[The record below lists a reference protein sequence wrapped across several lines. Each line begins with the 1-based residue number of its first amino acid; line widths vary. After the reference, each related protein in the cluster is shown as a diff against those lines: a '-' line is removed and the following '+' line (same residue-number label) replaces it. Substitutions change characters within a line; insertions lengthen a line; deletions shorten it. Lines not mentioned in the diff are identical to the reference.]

1 MKERNLCHESGC
13 PDLCCI
19 NKWNRFSP
27 QELKDIFP
35 DAIRLEWGEKVDWL
49 DVGVYVLGDKGR
61 DGRHRV
67 FTKGRCPNNVD
78 GCIADPKPEFCKG
91 QPFAGERC
99 NKFRKKGGLPQISLD
114 SQEEIVYLSPKKS
127 LVEKLLVR
135 K

>member
-19 NKWNRFSP
+19 NSFSKFTE
-27 QELKDIFP
+27 QELEQSFP
-35 DAIRLEWGEKVDWL
+35 VTSDGSIYDKFNYADE
-49 DVGVYVLGDKGR
+49 GVYVLEKTS
-61 DGRHRV
+61 DGRFLV
-67 FTKGRCPNNVD
+67 FTRGRCPNNVD
-78 GCIADPKPEFCKG
+78 GCIADPKPESCKG
-91 QPFAGERC
+91 SPFAGKRC
-99 NKFRKKGGLPQISLD
+99 NEFRKKEGLPQISLN